1 MKNWDKQYL
10 ETHEKRFNMTISYLK
25 QKGVLKNNIK
35 VLELGTPTVFTKML
49 KGRFD
54 LDITNTNTDLR
65 YDIPIQDKFDLVLC
79 MELIEHIKDQDT
91 DNFLELNHFM
101 GSGVRNLVSECSR
114 LAKKEGAVFIST
126 PNLHCYKVF
135 QNWCRGLD
143 IYTYSPHPRELSI
156 GYLKEI
162 LGEWFDLTI
171 DYKNCW
177 NCHGVNKDFMKLAK
191 EFLFHNGFEWK
202 NRDKGNIFIF
212 AEPKKK
218 KRGG

>member
-10 ETHEKRFNMTISYLK
+10 ETHEKRFNMTISYLE

-49 KGRFD
+49 NGRFD

-91 DNFLELNHFM
+91 DDFLELNHFM

-114 LAKKEGAVFIST
+114 LAKEEGAVFIST

-135 QNWCRGLD
+135 QNC
-143 IYTYSPHPRELSI
+143 
-156 GYLKEI
+156 
-162 LGEWFDLTI
+162 
-171 DYKNCW
+171 N
-177 NCHGVNKDFMKLAK
+177 
-191 EFLFHNGFEWK
+191 
-202 NRDKGNIFIF
+202 
-212 AEPKKK
+212 
-218 KRGG
+218 